1 MTEHAKHADRGQA
14 ETDHHEPSP
23 HGSQTSR
30 ASLERLG
37 KEILERCDELAL
49 HSEQPDRL
57 TRTFLS
63 HPMRGAQQLLGFWM
77 RDAGLTVRIDAL
89 GNVIGR
95 LEGASP
101 KTLMIGSHIDTVPNA
116 GKYDGMLGVLTGIA
130 MAKTILV
137 SGPGHTAHALPFS
150 LEVIAFSEE
159 EGVRFAT
166 PFLGSRAVVGTFTP
180 DLLEKKD
187 QQGIGLD
194 QAIRDFGLDP
204 DQIAQA
210 AYRKQ
215 DLLGYLEVHI
225 EQGPVL
231 ESLKLPLGAVEAIV
245 GQTRVSLRI
254 KGQASHAGTTPM
266 HLRKDALTAASE
278 MVLETERYAK
288 ATKGLV
294 ATVGV
299 FEVAPGA
306 GNVIPGEVRL
316 SLDVRHANNK
326 IRERAAAEILDFAW
340 HVAQRR
346 KLQFEIE
353 MRLEQ
358 DAAPMDELWTD
369 FLCDALEDTKHKAHR
384 LSSGAGHDAMI
395 LAPFTRTAML
405 FVRSPKGLSHHPDEA
420 VLKTDVKAALEVAL
434 EFVRKLESYVQRVPA
449 ALERA

>member
-1 MTEHAKHADRGQA
+1 MIEHGEQTQADL
-14 ETDHHEPSP
+14 HEPSP
-23 HGSQTSR
+23 NGSRSSR

-49 HSEQPDRL
+49 HSEHPEHL

-63 HPMRGAQQLLGFWM
+63 HPMRGAHQLLEFWM
-77 RDAGLTVRIDAL
+77 RDAGLNVRVDAL
-89 GNVIGR
+89 GNMIGR

-130 MAKTILV
+130 MAKAISVAGLSQTPH
-137 SGPGHTAHALPFS
+137 SPTAHSLPFS

-166 PFLGSRAVVGTFTP
+166 PFLGSRAVVGRFTP

-187 QQGIGLD
+187 QNGIGLD

-210 AYRKQ
+210 AYDKQ

-231 ESLKLPLGAVEAIV
+231 ESLKLPLGAVEAIM

-254 KGQASHAGTTPM
+254 NGQASHAGTTPM
-266 HLRKDALTAASE
+266 HLRKDALVAASE

-299 FEVAPGA
+299 FEVSPGA

-346 KLQFEIE
+346 KLKFEIE

-369 FLCDALEDTKHKAHR
+369 FLCDALKDTDHKAHR
-384 LSSGAGHDAMI
+384 LTSGAGHDAMI

-405 FVRSPKGLSHHPDEA
+405 FVRSPKGLSHHPDES

-434 EFVRKLESYVQRVPA
+434 EFVHKLKGYVERVPA
-449 ALERA
+449 ALKRG